1 MKDAII
7 KEIKEQYQ
15 GILLREENGW
25 SKDKLRAYNSGV
37 SNTLTNLMNT
47 LYNDG
52 TISSDEYVAIDDVFC
67 STLDTLDF

>member
-7 KEIKEQYQ
+7 KQIKEQYQ
-15 GILLREENGW
+15 RILLCEENGW

-37 SNTLTNLMNT
+37 SNTLTDLMID

-52 TISSDEYVAIDDVFC
+52 TISSDEYDAIDDVFC
-67 STLDTLDF
+67 TTLDTLDF